1 MVPRSA
7 VKVSKTKNS
16 SLVTKCELG
25 DSLVSRFI
33 LFIIKLFEVGWKFIN
48 FFFFLVLGDCRKNF

>member
-33 LFIIKLFEVGWKFIN
+33 LFIIKLFEVG
-48 FFFFLVLGDCRKNF
+48 